1 MKYTNSDNFDH
12 GRTERIGVLISN
24 LGTPAAAEAR
34 AVRPYL
40 KQFLSDPRVVEFP
53 RLIWWFILNGVILR
67 IRPRRSAAAYA
78 KIWTDAG
85 SPLLKHTQDQSA
97 ALQAR
102 LEQEYGEQ
110 VVVDYAMRYGEP
122 SIGGAIQ
129 RLLDQG
135 VSKLLMLPLYPQY
148 SGATTASTFDA
159 LAEDFTSRRWMP
171 DLRFISHYH
180 DYAPY
185 IEALASTIRQHWE
198 QHGQAGM
205 LLFSYHGEPQSYLDN
220 GDPYHCECYKTSRLV
235 AEALGLDEASYQ
247 TTFQSRFGRQEWL
260 KPYTDE
266 ILKALPAQGV
276 KSVQVLCPGFSA
288 DCLETLEE
296 IDEENRE
303 YFEQAGGERFDYI
316 PCLNSDPEHI
326 EALAS
331 LVKSQISG
339 WSLAQSDAAVSKR
352 LALARGAK
360 D

>member
-85 SPLLKHTQDQSA
+85 SPLLKHTQDQST

-185 IEALASTIRQHWE
+185 IEALANKVRQHWE

-235 AEALGLDEASYQ
+235 AEALGLDEGSYH

-266 ILKALPAQGV
+266 VLKALPAQGV

-339 WSLAQSDAAVSKR
+339 WSLDQSDAAVSKR

-360 D
+360 V

>member
-85 SPLLKHTQDQSA
+85 SPLLKHTQDQST

-185 IEALASTIRQHWE
+185 IEALANKVRQHWE
-198 QHGQAGM
+198 QHGQADL

-235 AEALGLDEASYQ
+235 AEALGLDEGSYQ

-260 KPYTDE
+260 KPYTDQV
-266 ILKALPAQGV
+266 LKALPAKGV

-339 WSLAQSDAAVSKR
+339 WSLDQSDAAVSKR
-352 LALARGAK
+352 LAVARGAK
-360 D
+360 V

>member
-24 LGTPAAAEAR
+24 LGTPAAPEAR

-78 KIWTDAG
+78 KIWTDSG

-159 LAEDFTSRRWMP
+159 LAEDFTTRRWMP

-266 ILKALPAQGV
+266 VLKALPAQGV

-339 WSLAQSDAAVSKR
+339 WSLDQSDAPLSKR
-352 LALARGAK
+352 LAVARGAK